1 MASERTKRAVL
12 AKLERAYPGPMT
24 GRSLV
29 SLVEDDSR
37 ETVEK
42 ALSELVVE
50 QRVERRREKG
60 MTKYRL
66 KE

>member
-1 MASERTKRAVL
+1 MASKRTKRAVL
-12 AKLERAYPGPMT
+12 EELERAYPGPVT
-24 GRSLV
+24 SRSLV
-29 SLVEDDSR
+29 SLVRGDSR
-37 ETVEK
+37 DTVEG

>member
-1 MASERTKRAVL
+1 MASEQTKRAVL
-12 AKLERAYPGPMT
+12 SELERAYPGAMT

-37 ETVEK
+37 ETVEN

-60 MTKYRL
+60 MTKYRF